1 MKTSFVR
8 TGVSTH
14 DVPEQPIRILETYTF
29 TLDYGIT
36 VQDVQHKDEIEKR
49 IKEMLEQFNNEE

>member
-14 DVPEQPIRILETYTF
+14 DVPEKPIRILETYTF

-36 VQDVQHKDEIEKR
+36 VQDVQHKDEIAKR